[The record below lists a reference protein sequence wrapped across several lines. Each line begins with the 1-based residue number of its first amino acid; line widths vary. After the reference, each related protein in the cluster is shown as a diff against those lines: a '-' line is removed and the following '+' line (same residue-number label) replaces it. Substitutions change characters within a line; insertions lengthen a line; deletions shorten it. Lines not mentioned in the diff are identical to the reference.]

1 MSPAPGAGSPG
12 AAPHGAV
19 LFDFDGTLADTIPLI
34 LASYRHTLAAVED
47 PVDDAVVRGWIG
59 RTLIDVLEE
68 RHPGRGADL
77 VTRYRTH
84 NLAEHDRL
92 IRTVPGAADLVGN
105 LQEAGVPVAV
115 VSSKMGATVRQ
126 GMRVTGLPEVDVVVG
141 MEDTPLHKPDPAPL
155 LLGARRL
162 GVDPG
167 RCVYVGDATVDVRAA
182 HAAGMA
188 SVAVTWGAG
197 SRSELSA
204 AGAGHVVDDVAALR
218 ALLLPAG

>member
-1 MSPAPGAGSPG
+1 
-12 AAPHGAV
+12 
-19 LFDFDGTLADTIPLI
+19 
-34 LASYRHTLAAVED
+34 
-47 PVDDAVVRGWIG
+47 
-59 RTLIDVLEE
+59 
-68 RHPGRGADL
+68 
-77 VTRYRTH
+77 
-84 NLAEHDRL
+84 
-92 IRTVPGAADLVGN
+92 
-105 LQEAGVPVAV
+105 
-115 VSSKMGATVRQ
+115 MGATVRQ

-204 AGAGHVVDDVAALR
+204 AGAGQVVDDVAALR
-218 ALLLPAG
+218 AVLLPAG